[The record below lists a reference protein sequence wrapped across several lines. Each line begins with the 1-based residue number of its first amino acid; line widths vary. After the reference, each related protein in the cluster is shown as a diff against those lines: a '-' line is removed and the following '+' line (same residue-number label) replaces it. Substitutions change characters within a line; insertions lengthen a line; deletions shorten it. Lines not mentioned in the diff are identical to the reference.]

1 MRRLLLTI
9 GFLLVGMLATLSA
22 QSRDYQLTLNVTA
35 ETGESLEGLEFLLEI
50 LEMDM
55 SYPSLETK
63 ITSGCCVIQ
72 VYGGTH
78 HIIIEYPGL
87 VTYENTF
94 EVKEDMTLD
103 IVLKEDV
110 VQPFSLKTELS
121 HDALTGKNDVHF
133 SWNRED
139 PAFFDDFEGYNDW
152 SIQFGEWTGIDNDR
166 LSAAILAGTY
176 PNCGNL
182 QYATIVNP
190 LTVTPTWWYE
200 YPVLRPYSGE
210 QYAGFVRTNSGEAN
224 DDWLISPVI
233 NVGKGNVLNFML
245 KAGDKYNERFQVG
258 VTTVENPEIS
268 DFTIISSGNYET
280 TNGYEDWEKK
290 EYDLSEYEG
299 QAIRIAIH
307 YMSDANRYGAFM
319 MMVDDF
325 YVGQPDIYDADGIQ
339 KARRI
344 QKSPANPHEKFELYL
359 DGVKVGE
366 TESYSFLFENVAEGE
381 HEFGVKAV
389 YRLAETELSTVKMTV
404 SNENCYRVA
413 LNVTTN
419 NEGNTEG
426 LNVDVLNMEN
436 GETIYAKIKESK
448 LVFESLPGGKY
459 TLSIDD
465 DVYETYREEIVV
477 SDNIEKNIELKER
490 LIQPYNIT
498 VDVVDQ
504 GSGYDALVKWNQD
517 LGFLD
522 SFEEYEDFAT
532 GSFGGWQ
539 SIDNDKQPVYPIA
552 LGSYDNIVTFPGSGD
567 ATNPTAIP
575 PMVFNPYKTVP
586 AMAPTDPA
594 IMAPTGD
601 KTVIFFSPQVAKAD
615 KWLISP
621 AQTIRDGY
629 VWQLT
634 AKAYT
639 QYPEIVR
646 FCISTSQDLDSFTV
660 LDEVELPYEK
670 WTVYTLDLSAYAGQ
684 TVYLAVNYISTD
696 AFLAQVDDFYVGP
709 SDDSDSKVDV
719 GNVLHYEV
727 YLDGEL
733 KGEPQETQFAFTGL
747 TAGEHTVG
755 IKAVYK
761 SGVSEMAEYTFNAQS
776 GVGEVEA
783 DEFTAVGV
791 SGAVQVTASVPAEL
805 TIVDMAGRTLLATEM
820 QEGVKTFAVPAGVY
834 IVRMNEKVM
843 KVMVR

>member
-1 MRRLLLTI
+1 MKRLSIIFTLFALCGLFGSLSAKTRDNKMTI
-9 GFLLVGMLATLSA
+9 NVKTVTGESVEGLVVGLKIPDWGFTYSTSETTLSA
-22 QSRDYQLTLNVTA
+22 DGQCTLNVYSATHRIVVEKEGYA
-35 ETGESLEGLEFLLEI
+35 VYDETVE
-50 LEMDM
+50 
-55 SYPSLETK
+55 
-63 ITSGCCVIQ
+63 
-72 VYGGTH
+72 
-78 HIIIEYPGL
+78 
-87 VTYENTF
+87 VTG
-94 EVKEDMTLD
+94 DITLD
-103 IVLKEDV
+103 IELQEAVR
-110 VQPFSLKTELS
+110 QPFSLTGSIE
-121 HDALTGKNDVHF
+121 HDVFTGKNDVTLT
-133 SWNRED
+133 WNKEK
-139 PAFFDDFEGYNDW
+139 PAFFDDFEGHPDW
-152 SIQFGEWTGIDNDR
+152 SISFGDWTGIDNDKQA
-166 LSAAILAGTY
+166 AAILAGSY
-176 PNCGNL
+176 NNRGAL

-190 LTVTPTWWYE
+190 LTVVPTWWYE
-200 YPVLRPYSGE
+200 YPVLRPYSGN
-210 QYAGFVRTNSGEAN
+210 QYVGFVRTNSGEAN
-224 DDWLISPVI
+224 DDWLISPTI
-233 NVGKGNVLNFML
+233 TVGNDNILRFMA
-245 KAGDKYNERFQVG
+245 KAADVYAERFQVG
-258 VTTVENPEIS
+258 ITTVENPTAD
-268 DFTIISSGNYET
+268 DFTIISAGNYET
-280 TNGYEDWEKK
+280 VEYEEWVAK
-290 EYDLSEYEG
+290 EYDLSAYAG
-299 QAIRIAIH
+299 QAVKIAIH
-307 YMSDANRYGAFM
+307 YIANANRYGAFM
-319 MMVDDF
+319 LMVDDF
-325 YVGQPDIYDADGIQ
+325 YVGQPSYYDETS
-339 KARRI
+339 KLRRV
-344 QKSPANPHEKFELYL
+344 QKSPANPNEKFEIYQ
-359 DGVKVGE
+359 DGTKVGE
-366 TESYSFLFENVAEGE
+366 TESYSYTLENVEEGN
-381 HEFGVKAV
+381 HTFGVKAV
-389 YRLAETELSTVKMTV
+389 YRLTETEISTMELAI
-404 SNENCYRVA
+404 SNENCHRVT

-419 NEGNTEG
+419 NEVSADG
-426 LNVDVLNMEN
+426 LDVDILNMDN
-436 GETIYAKIKESK
+436 GDLISAKVQDGKI
-448 LVFESLPGGKY
+448 VFESLPGGKY

-621 AQTIRDGY
+621 AQTIREGY

-660 LDEVELPYEK
+660 LDEVELPYDE

-783 DEFTAVGV
+783 DAFTAVGV

>member
-1 MRRLLLTI
+1 MKRLSIIFTLFALCGIFGTMSAQTRDNRMTI
-9 GFLLVGMLATLSA
+9 NVKTVTGESVEGLVVGLKIPDWGFTYNATETTLSA
-22 QSRDYQLTLNVTA
+22 DGQCSLNVYSATHRIVV
-35 ETGESLEGLEFLLEI
+35 EKEGYAVYDKTVEVNG
-50 LEMDM
+50 D
-55 SYPSLETK
+55 
-63 ITSGCCVIQ
+63 IQ
-72 VYGGTH
+72 VD
-78 HIIIEYPGL
+78 IEL
-87 VTYENTF
+87 QEAVR
-94 EVKEDMTLD
+94 
-103 IVLKEDV
+103 
-110 VQPFSLKTELS
+110 QPFSLTGSIE
-121 HDALTGKNDVHF
+121 HDVFTGKNDVTLT
-133 SWNRED
+133 WNKEK
-139 PAFFDDFEGYNDW
+139 PAFFDDFEGHPDW
-152 SIQFGEWTGIDNDR
+152 SISFGDWTGIDNDKQA
-166 LSAAILAGTY
+166 AAILAGSY
-176 PNCGNL
+176 NNRGAL

-190 LTVTPTWWYE
+190 LTVVPTWWYE
-200 YPVLRPYSGE
+200 YPVLRPYSGN
-210 QYAGFVRTNSGEAN
+210 QYVGFVRTNSGEAN
-224 DDWLISPVI
+224 DDWLISPTI
-233 NVGKGNVLNFML
+233 TVGNDNILRFMA
-245 KAGDKYNERFQVG
+245 KAADVYAERFQVG
-258 VTTVENPEIS
+258 ITTVENPTAD
-268 DFTIISSGNYET
+268 DFTIISAGNYET
-280 TNGYEDWEKK
+280 VEYEEWVAK
-290 EYDLSEYEG
+290 EYDLSAYAG
-299 QAIRIAIH
+299 QAVKIAIH
-307 YMSDANRYGAFM
+307 YIANANRYGAFM
-319 MMVDDF
+319 LMVDDF
-325 YVGQPDIYDADGIQ
+325 YVGQPSYYDETS
-339 KARRI
+339 KLRRV
-344 QKSPANPHEKFELYL
+344 QKSPANPNEKFEIYQ
-359 DGVKVGE
+359 DGTKVGE
-366 TESYSFLFENVAEGE
+366 TESYSYTLENVEEGN
-381 HEFGVKAV
+381 HTFGVKAV
-389 YRLAETELSTVKMTV
+389 YRLTETEISTMELAI
-404 SNENCYRVA
+404 SNENCHRVT

-419 NEGNTEG
+419 NEVSADGFD
-426 LNVDVLNMEN
+426 VDILNMDN
-436 GETIYAKIKESK
+436 GDLISAKVQDGKIV
-448 LVFESLPGGKY
+448 LESLPAGKY
-459 TLSIDD
+459 TLSIENP
-465 DVYETYREEIVV
+465 VYDTYREEIVV
-477 SDNIEKNIELKER
+477 SDDVDKNIELKEH
-490 LIQPYNIT
+490 LFLPYNIT
-498 VDVVDQ
+498 VDLTEEGAV
-504 GSGYDALVKWNQD
+504 YDALVKWNQD
-517 LGFLD
+517 LGFSD
-522 SFEEYEDFAT
+522 SFEDYGDFVT
-532 GSFGGWQ
+532 GEFGEWLTV
-539 SIDNDKQPVYPIA
+539 DNDKLPVYPIA
-552 LGSYDNIVTFPGSGD
+552 LGSASNIVSFPGSGD
-567 ATNPTAIP
+567 AYNPTAIA

-621 AQTIRDGY
+621 AQTIREGY

-660 LDEVELPYEK
+660 LDEVELPYDE

-783 DEFTAVGV
+783 DAFTAVGV

>member
-1 MRRLLLTI
+1 MKRLSIIFTLFALCGLFGSLSAKTRDNKMTI
-9 GFLLVGMLATLSA
+9 NVKTVTGESVEGLVVGLKIPDWGFTYSTSETTLSA
-22 QSRDYQLTLNVTA
+22 DGQCTLNVYSATHRIVVEKEGYA
-35 ETGESLEGLEFLLEI
+35 VYDETVE
-50 LEMDM
+50 
-55 SYPSLETK
+55 
-63 ITSGCCVIQ
+63 
-72 VYGGTH
+72 
-78 HIIIEYPGL
+78 
-87 VTYENTF
+87 VTG
-94 EVKEDMTLD
+94 DITLD
-103 IVLKEDV
+103 IELQEAVR
-110 VQPFSLKTELS
+110 QPFSLTGSIE
-121 HDALTGKNDVHF
+121 HDVFTGKNDVTLT
-133 SWNRED
+133 WNKEK
-139 PAFFDDFEGYNDW
+139 PAFFDDFEGHPDW
-152 SIQFGEWTGIDNDR
+152 SISFGDWTGIDNDKQA
-166 LSAAILAGTY
+166 AAILAGSY
-176 PNCGNL
+176 NNRGAL

-190 LTVTPTWWYE
+190 LTVVPTWWYE
-200 YPVLRPYSGE
+200 YPVLRPYSGN
-210 QYAGFVRTNSGEAN
+210 QYVGFVRTNSGEAN
-224 DDWLISPVI
+224 DDWLISPTI
-233 NVGKGNVLNFML
+233 TVGNDNILRFMA
-245 KAGDKYNERFQVG
+245 KAADVYAERFQVG
-258 VTTVENPEIS
+258 ITTVENPTAD
-268 DFTIISSGNYET
+268 DFTIISAGNYET
-280 TNGYEDWEKK
+280 VEYEEWVAK
-290 EYDLSEYEG
+290 EYDLSAYAG
-299 QAIRIAIH
+299 QAVKIAIH
-307 YMSDANRYGAFM
+307 YIANANRYGAFM
-319 MMVDDF
+319 LMVDDF
-325 YVGQPDIYDADGIQ
+325 YVGQPSYYDETS
-339 KARRI
+339 KLRRV
-344 QKSPANPHEKFELYL
+344 QKSPANPNEKFEIYQ
-359 DGVKVGE
+359 DGTKVGE
-366 TESYSFLFENVAEGE
+366 TESYSYTLENVEEGN
-381 HEFGVKAV
+381 HTFGVKAV
-389 YRLAETELSTVKMTV
+389 YRLTETEISTMELAI
-404 SNENCYRVA
+404 SNENCHRVT

-419 NEGNTEG
+419 NEVSADG
-426 LNVDVLNMEN
+426 LDVDILNMDN
-436 GETIYAKIKESK
+436 GDLISTKVQDGKI
-448 LVFESLPGGKY
+448 VFESLPGGKY

-634 AKAYT
+634 AKAYA
-639 QYPEIVR
+639 QYPETVR
-646 FCISTSQDLDSFTV
+646 FCISASQDLDSFTV
-660 LDEVELPYEK
+660 LDEVELPYEE

-783 DEFTAVGV
+783 DAFTAVGV

>member
-1 MRRLLLTI
+1 MKRLSIIFTLFALCGLFGSLSAQTRDNKMTI
-9 GFLLVGMLATLSA
+9 NVKTVTGESVEGLVVGLEIPDWGFTYSTSETTLSA
-22 QSRDYQLTLNVTA
+22 DGQCTLNVYSATHRIVVEKEGYA
-35 ETGESLEGLEFLLEI
+35 VYDETVE
-50 LEMDM
+50 
-55 SYPSLETK
+55 
-63 ITSGCCVIQ
+63 
-72 VYGGTH
+72 
-78 HIIIEYPGL
+78 
-87 VTYENTF
+87 VTG
-94 EVKEDMTLD
+94 DITLD
-103 IVLKEDV
+103 IELQEAVR
-110 VQPFSLKTELS
+110 QPFSLTGSIE
-121 HDALTGKNDVHF
+121 HDVFTGKNDVTLT
-133 SWNRED
+133 WNKEK
-139 PAFFDDFEGYNDW
+139 PAFFDDFEGHPDW
-152 SIQFGEWTGIDNDR
+152 SISFGDWTGIDNDKQA
-166 LSAAILAGTY
+166 AAILAGSY
-176 PNCGNL
+176 NNRGAL

-190 LTVTPTWWYE
+190 LTVVPTWWYE
-200 YPVLRPYSGE
+200 YPVLRPYSGN
-210 QYAGFVRTNSGEAN
+210 QYVGFVRTNSGEAN
-224 DDWLISPVI
+224 DDWLISPTI
-233 NVGKGNVLNFML
+233 TVGNDNILRFMA
-245 KAGDKYNERFQVG
+245 KAADVYAERFQVG
-258 VTTVENPEIS
+258 ITTVENPTAD
-268 DFTIISSGNYET
+268 DFTIISAGNYET
-280 TNGYEDWEKK
+280 VEYEEWVAK
-290 EYDLSEYEG
+290 EYDLSAYAG
-299 QAIRIAIH
+299 QAVKIAIH
-307 YMSDANRYGAFM
+307 YIANANRYGAFM
-319 MMVDDF
+319 LMVDDF
-325 YVGQPDIYDADGIQ
+325 YVGQPSYYDETF
-339 KARRI
+339 KLRRV
-344 QKSPANPHEKFELYL
+344 QKSPANPNEKFEIYQ
-359 DGVKVGE
+359 DGTKVGE
-366 TESYSFLFENVAEGE
+366 TESYSYTLENVEEGN
-381 HEFGVKAV
+381 HTFGVKAV
-389 YRLAETELSTVKMTV
+389 YRLTETEISTMELAI
-404 SNENCYRVA
+404 SNENCHRVTF
-413 LNVTTN
+413 NVTTN
-419 NEGNTEG
+419 NEVSADGFD
-426 LNVDVLNMEN
+426 VDILNMDN
-436 GETIYAKIKESK
+436 GDLISAKVQDGKIV
-448 LVFESLPGGKY
+448 LESLPAGKY
-459 TLSIDD
+459 TLSIENP
-465 DVYETYREEIVV
+465 VYDTYREEIVV
-477 SDNIEKNIELKER
+477 SDDVDKNIELKEH
-490 LIQPYNIT
+490 LFLPYNIT
-498 VDVVDQ
+498 VDLTEEGAV
-504 GSGYDALVKWNQD
+504 YDALVKWNQD
-517 LGFLD
+517 LGFSD
-522 SFEEYEDFAT
+522 SFEDYGDFVT
-532 GSFGGWQ
+532 GEFGEWLTV
-539 SIDNDKQPVYPIA
+539 DNDKLPVYPIA
-552 LGSYDNIVTFPGSGD
+552 LGSASNIVSFPGSGD
-567 ATNPTAIP
+567 AYNPTAIA

-660 LDEVELPYEK
+660 LDEVELPYDE

-709 SDDSDSKVDV
+709 SDDSDSMVDV

-783 DEFTAVGV
+783 DAFTAVGV

>member
-1 MRRLLLTI
+1 MKRLSIIFTLFALCGLFGSLSAQTRDNKMTVNVKTVTGESVEGLVVGLKI
-9 GFLLVGMLATLSA
+9 PDWGFTYSTSETTLSA
-22 QSRDYQLTLNVTA
+22 DGQCTLNVYSATHRIVVEKEGYA
-35 ETGESLEGLEFLLEI
+35 VYDETVE
-50 LEMDM
+50 
-55 SYPSLETK
+55 
-63 ITSGCCVIQ
+63 
-72 VYGGTH
+72 
-78 HIIIEYPGL
+78 
-87 VTYENTF
+87 VTG
-94 EVKEDMTLD
+94 DITLD
-103 IVLKEDV
+103 IELQEAVR
-110 VQPFSLKTELS
+110 QPFSLTGSIE
-121 HDALTGKNDVHF
+121 HDVFTGKNDVTLT
-133 SWNRED
+133 WNKEK
-139 PAFFDDFEGYNDW
+139 PAFFDDFEGHPDW
-152 SIQFGEWTGIDNDR
+152 SISFGDWTGIDNDKQA
-166 LSAAILAGTY
+166 AAILAGSY
-176 PNCGNL
+176 NNRGAL

-190 LTVTPTWWYE
+190 LTVVPTWWYE
-200 YPVLRPYSGE
+200 YPVLRPYSGN
-210 QYAGFVRTNSGEAN
+210 QYVGFVRTNSGEAN
-224 DDWLISPVI
+224 DDWLISPTI
-233 NVGKGNVLNFML
+233 TVGNDNILRFMA
-245 KAGDKYNERFQVG
+245 KAADVYAERFQVG
-258 VTTVENPEIS
+258 ITTVENPTAD
-268 DFTIISSGNYET
+268 DFTIISAGNYET
-280 TNGYEDWEKK
+280 VEYEEWVAK
-290 EYDLSEYEG
+290 EYDLSAYAG
-299 QAIRIAIH
+299 QAVKIAIH
-307 YMSDANRYGAFM
+307 YIANANRYGAFM
-319 MMVDDF
+319 LMVDDF
-325 YVGQPDIYDADGIQ
+325 YVGQPSYYDETS
-339 KARRI
+339 KLRRV
-344 QKSPANPHEKFELYL
+344 QKSPANPNEKFEIYQ
-359 DGVKVGE
+359 DGTKVGE
-366 TESYSFLFENVAEGE
+366 TESYSYTLENVEEGN
-381 HEFGVKAV
+381 HTFGVKAV
-389 YRLAETELSTVKMTV
+389 YRLTETEISTMELAI
-404 SNENCYRVA
+404 SNENCHRVT

-419 NEGNTEG
+419 NEVSADGFD
-426 LNVDVLNMEN
+426 VDILNMDN
-436 GETIYAKIKESK
+436 GDLISAKVQDGKIV
-448 LVFESLPGGKY
+448 LESLPAGKY
-459 TLSIDD
+459 TLSIENP
-465 DVYETYREEIVV
+465 VYDTYREEIVV
-477 SDNIEKNIELKER
+477 SDDVDKNIELKEH
-490 LIQPYNIT
+490 LFLPYNIT
-498 VDVVDQ
+498 VDLTEEGAV
-504 GSGYDALVKWNQD
+504 YDALVKWNQD
-517 LGFLD
+517 LGFSD
-522 SFEEYEDFAT
+522 SFEDYGDFVT
-532 GSFGGWQ
+532 GEFGEWLTV
-539 SIDNDKQPVYPIA
+539 DNDKLPVYPIA
-552 LGSYDNIVTFPGSGD
+552 LGSASNIVSFPGSGD
-567 ATNPTAIP
+567 AYNPTAIA

-601 KTVIFFSPQVAKAD
+601 KTVIFFSPQMAQAD

-639 QYPEIVR
+639 QYPETVR

-660 LDEVELPYEK
+660 LDEVELPYDE

-783 DEFTAVGV
+783 DAFTAVGV